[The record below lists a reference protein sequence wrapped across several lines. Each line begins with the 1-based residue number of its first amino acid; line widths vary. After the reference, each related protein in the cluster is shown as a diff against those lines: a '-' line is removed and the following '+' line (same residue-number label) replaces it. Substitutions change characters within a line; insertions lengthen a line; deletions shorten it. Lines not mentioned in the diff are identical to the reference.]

1 MKKLFFLGMA
11 AIFTLAACTRY
22 EEFDFSKADLTL
34 VAKTESPAETK
45 TIVEDET
52 HVYWEPGDAI
62 SVFSGGKSGKF
73 VTDIAASA
81 PDATFQGTLGKDAW
95 TEGMDLWAVYPYSET
110 AVLDGTSIT
119 TVLPSE
125 QEARAGSFG
134 KGVNLSVAHA
144 TTTELQFY
152 NVGGGIRFSLSEEG
166 IQRVVLTG
174 MDGEVLAGKVTV
186 GFQGGKPAILDVID
200 GKTSISLI
208 PSEGDTFATD
218 TWYYVVAVP
227 GALEKGFTLHFQKAD
242 KVGLRVFDK
251 PVTIK
256 RGIFGQLS
264 HADEGAD
271 YSTVSDNNIAFKDEQ
286 VESIVVKYFDTNE
299 DGKLSYREAAVVLS
313 FLVDKAETRST
324 DEKVSIFAGTGITSF
339 DELVFFT
346 GLTRIEE
353 GTFAGCTE
361 LNSIIIPEN
370 IADIGD
376 NAFNGCTNLQSITVT
391 STTPPVIG
399 EDAFANTGDCPIYVP
414 AGVVDEYVNAWN
426 KYASRILGRQPL
438 NEIWYASSD
447 GQVVTPYAPD
457 VFGAS
462 LVSNKYADGKGVMT
476 FDGPVTELG
485 YSAFYKCTNLVE
497 ISLPGMVGS
506 MNDNAFGSCGLEHL
520 VLPPSLTKIYSW
532 SINDCP
538 NLTEVFLPETVTYI
552 DYGNFAYCPNI
563 TSITVAPENP
573 VYDSRNGCNA
583 IIRTADSKFIIGCQN
598 SFIPEGGTEIGTFA
612 FGGCENLRSIT
623 IPEGVDYIHWR
634 AFTDCTALEE
644 VTLPT
649 TLTTMGVGLFQGC
662 TSLKEITIPESVR
675 VMGDYEFSGCASLTQ
690 VTVLP
695 ATPPSVFSYDADYR
709 YGNFENLPPN
719 PTTMRNSRMFEKTGD
734 CPIYVPGGSMDIYLS
749 DGIWGFY
756 SDRIQAIPTPVP
768 EAIDMGLPSGLK
780 WASFNLGATKPEEY
794 GDYFAWGETEPKE
807 VYSWET
813 YQWCMGSHETLTKY
827 NTNPEYG
834 YNGFTDGKT
843 ILDPEDDAAYV
854 NLGGSWRMPTDVEWR
869 ELRENC
875 TWTWTTLNGVDG
887 MLVTATNGNSLFI
900 PAAGYR
906 YNSYLLL
913 AGIRGN
919 GWSSSL
925 STDYNAWETLFDA
938 GGATWFGGTRCHGF
952 SIRPVFGDPAIY
964 VESVSLDKT
973 ELELSVGETA
983 TLTATVLPENATYKM
998 VTWSSSDHSI
1008 ATIATFSNGVLAA
1021 VAPGTA
1027 TITVTTLDGG
1037 KTATC
1042 TVTVKEPEP
1051 YTVVTPEA
1059 VDLGLSVKWASF
1071 NLGAAKPEEFGDYFA
1086 WGETEPFY
1094 ISLDPLVWKPDKRY
1108 GYNWMHYKWAMGS
1121 ETTLTKYCSDEA
1133 YGYNGFTDGKITL
1146 DPEDDAAQVN
1156 LGDKWRMPTDQ
1167 EWEELTSNCSFV
1179 WTQQNG
1185 VGGFTVTSKK
1195 PGFTDK
1201 SIFLPAA
1208 GVWFWQSLSSAG
1220 SEGYYW
1226 SLTGYRDSQTCSYG
1240 FWFNSSSPGCCSL
1253 ERCFGFAIRPVY
1265 TE

>member
-1 MKKLFFLGMA
+1 MKKLFFWGMA

-95 TEGMDLWAVYPYSET
+95 TEGMDLWAVYPYAET
-110 AVLDGTSIT
+110 AILDGTSIT

-208 PSEGDTFATD
+208 PSEGDSFATD
-218 TWYYVVAVP
+218 TWYYIVAVP

-271 YSTVSDNNIAFKDEQ
+271 YSTVSDNNIAFKDEL
-286 VESIVVKYFDTNE
+286 VESIVVKYFDSNE

-414 AGVVDEYVNAWN
+414 AGVVDEYVTAWN

-476 FDGPVTELG
+476 FDGPVMELG
-485 YSAFYKCTNLVE
+485 YSAFFNCTTLSE

-675 VMGDYEFSGCASLTQ
+675 VMGHYEFSGCTSLTQ

-719 PTTMRNSRMFEKTGD
+719 PTTMRNSRMFDKTGD

-756 SDRIQAIPTPVP
+756 SDRIQAIPGTEPANVPV
-768 EAIDMGLPSGLK
+768 DLGLPSGLR
-780 WASFNLGATKPEEY
+780 WASYNLGASKPEEY
-794 GDYFAWGETEPKE
+794 GDYYAWGETAKKNDF
-807 VYSWET
+807 YWSN
-813 YQWCMGSHETLTKY
+813 YKWCNGSDNALTKY
-827 NTNPEYG
+827 CDDSSYG

-843 ILDPEDDAAYV
+843 VLDLEDDVAHV
-854 NLGGSWRMPTDVEWR
+854 NLGGKWRMPADAEWT
-869 ELRENC
+869 ELREMC
-875 TWTWTTLNGVDG
+875 TWRWTTVNGVPGDEVIG
-887 MLVTATNGNSLFI
+887 PNGNSIFL
-900 PAAGYR
+900 PAAGYQENT
-906 YNSYLLL
+906 YSLNIGL
-913 AGIRGN
+913 N
-919 GWSSSL
+919 GYYWSSSL
-925 STDYNAWETLFDA
+925 VPDDMGRAWCLYFDADYVFRDYNY
-938 GGATWFGGTRCHGF
+938 RCNGPAV
-952 SIRPVFGDPAIY
+952 RPVYGDPY
-964 VESVSLDKT
+964 VPVESISLDKT
-973 ELELSVGETA
+973 EIVLSLRRTSVISPTI
-983 TLTATVLPENATYKM
+983 LPQNASIQH
-998 VTWSSSDHSI
+998 VSWSSSNESV
-1008 ATIATFSNGVLAA
+1008 ATVSTTGVVTG
-1021 VAPGTA
+1021 VAEGYALITA
-1027 TITVTTLDGG
+1027 TTLDGWMI
-1037 KTATC
+1037 ATC
-1042 TVTVKEPEP
+1042 SVTVTDAPSEP
-1051 YTVVTPEA
+1051 VPE
-1059 VDLGLSVKWASF
+1059 VIDLGLSVKWASF
-1071 NLGAAKPEEFGDYFA
+1071 NLGASAPEEYGNHYA
-1086 WGETEPFY
+1086 WGEIEPKNNF
-1094 ISLDPLVWKPDKRY
+1094 VWENY
-1108 GYNWMHYKWAMGS
+1108 QWCMGS
-1121 ETTLTKYCSDEA
+1121 STSLTKYCSSAD
-1133 YGYNGFTDGKITL
+1133 YGYNGFTDDKMVL
-1146 DPEDDAAQVN
+1146 DLEDDAAHVCLRGN
-1156 LGDKWRMPTDQ
+1156 WRMPTLDEIQ
-1167 EWEELTSNCSFV
+1167 ELIYSCTWE
-1179 WTQQNG
+1179 WTTRNG
-1185 VGGFTVTSKK
+1185 VNGYLVT
-1195 PGFTDK
+1195 GHNGN

-1208 GVWFWQSLSSAG
+1208 SSRFMMGWRDPG
-1220 SEGYYW
+1220 SGGAYW
-1226 SLTGYRDSQTCSYG
+1226 SSSLFRSNPIPDCSYY
-1240 FWFNSSSPGCCSL
+1240 L
-1253 ERCFGFAIRPVY
+1253 CFDSDRSYVAGTARIQGQSIRPVCA
-1265 TE
+1265 E

>member
-95 TEGMDLWAVYPYSET
+95 TEGMDLWAVYPYAET
-110 AVLDGTSIT
+110 AILDGTSIT

-227 GALEKGFTLHFQKAD
+227 GTLEKGFTLHFQKAD

-414 AGVVDEYVNAWN
+414 AGVVDEYVTAWN

-476 FDGPVTELG
+476 FDGPVMELG
-485 YSAFYKCTNLVE
+485 YSAFFKCTTLSE

-506 MNDNAFGSCGLEHL
+506 MDDNAFGSCGLEHL
-520 VLPPSLTKIYSW
+520 VLPPSLTEIYSW

-563 TSITVAPENP
+563 TSITVAPGNP

-598 SFIPEGGTEIGTFA
+598 SFIPVGGTEIGTFA

-623 IPEGVDYIHWR
+623 IPEGVDFIHWR
-634 AFTDCTALEE
+634 AFADCTGLEE
-644 VTLPT
+644 VSLPSTLK
-649 TLTTMGVGLFQGC
+649 TMGVGLFQGC
-662 TSLKEITIPESVR
+662 TSLKEITIPEKVR
-675 VMGDYEFSGCASLTQ
+675 VMGYFEFSGCTSLTQ

-695 ATPPSVFSYDADYR
+695 AIPPTVFGYDYISGDNFDTLPTNPTSLTNSR
-709 YGNFENLPPN
+709 LFEN
-719 PTTMRNSRMFEKTGD
+719 TGD

-756 SDRIQAIPTPVP
+756 SDRIQAIHAPAP
-768 EAIDMGLPSGLK
+768 EAIDLGLPSGLK

-794 GDYFAWGETEPKE
+794 GDYYAWGETEPHYSNQDPLIWKDGKE
-807 VYSWET
+807 AGYAWAS
-813 YQWCMGSHETLTKY
+813 YKWCMGS
-827 NTNPEYG
+827 
-834 YNGFTDGKT
+834 
-843 ILDPEDDAAYV
+843 ED
-854 NLGGSWRMPTDVEWR
+854 
-869 ELRENC
+869 
-875 TWTWTTLNGVDG
+875 
-887 MLVTATNGNSLFI
+887 
-900 PAAGYR
+900 
-906 YNSYLLL
+906 
-913 AGIRGN
+913 
-919 GWSSSL
+919 
-925 STDYNAWETLFDA
+925 
-938 GGATWFGGTRCHGF
+938 
-952 SIRPVFGDPAIY
+952 
-964 VESVSLDKT
+964 
-973 ELELSVGETA
+973 
-983 TLTATVLPENATYKM
+983 
-998 VTWSSSDHSI
+998 
-1008 ATIATFSNGVLAA
+1008 
-1021 VAPGTA
+1021 
-1027 TITVTTLDGG
+1027 
-1037 KTATC
+1037 
-1042 TVTVKEPEP
+1042 
-1051 YTVVTPEA
+1051 
-1059 VDLGLSVKWASF
+1059 
-1071 NLGAAKPEEFGDYFA
+1071 
-1086 WGETEPFY
+1086 
-1094 ISLDPLVWKPDKRY
+1094 
-1108 GYNWMHYKWAMGS
+1108 
-1121 ETTLTKYCSDEA
+1121 TLTKYCSSSE
-1133 YGYNGFTDGKITL
+1133 YGYDGFTDTKIVL
-1146 DPEDDAAQVN
+1146 DAEDDVACKA
-1156 LGDKWRMPTDQ
+1156 LGDKWRMPTDDEFTELLNNCTS
-1167 EWEELTSNCSFV
+1167 EWISM
-1179 WTQQNG
+1179 NG
-1185 VGGFTVTSKK
+1185 INGRKMTGHN
-1195 PGFTDK
+1195 GN

-1208 GVWFWQSLSSAG
+1208 GFRYGTVLNNAG
-1220 SEGYYW
+1220 SYGSYW
-1226 SLTGYRDSQTCSYG
+1226 SSSLYTDYPYGALYVPFGSSYVRRDLNFRY
-1240 FWFNSSSPGCCSL
+1240 
-1253 ERCFGFAIRPVY
+1253 FGFSIRPVS
-1265 TE
+1265 E